1 MSFPRRVK
9 QGIRPACRLPV
20 ERLAHICAD
29 ARCKRRSSDL
39 VNKKHTHYIDP
50 TKSIN
55 MAVAEKP
62 TILIV
67 EDEPS
72 IIELVTFTL
81 KEAGWNVAAV
91 QNVADAWNFI
101 QQRLPQL
108 ILLDWMLPDQSGL
121 RLLSRIRGDRQ
132 FNELPVI
139 MLTAKSMEE
148 DKIAGLDNGADD
160 YVTKPFSPRELTARI
175 NALLRRKTPE
185 HSQQLMSA
193 GKITLDPVSCSVS
206 IDNEKIDIGHAE
218 FKLLKFFLAH
228 PERVFSR
235 SQLLDK
241 VWGDHVVIEERTVDV
256 HVLRLRKALKEA
268 EHLIKTVRSVGYMLS
283 EK

>member
-1 MSFPRRVK
+1 M
-9 QGIRPACRLPV
+9 A
-20 ERLAHICAD
+20 AD
-29 ARCKRRSSDL
+29 K
-39 VNKKHTHYIDP
+39 T
-50 TKSIN
+50 
-55 MAVAEKP
+55 
-62 TILIV
+62 TILVV
-67 EDEPS
+67 EDEPA
-72 IIELVTFTL
+72 IVELVSFTL
-81 KEAGWNVAAV
+81 KEGGWNPVAVNTA
-91 QNVADAWNFI
+91 ADAWEFI
-101 QQRLPQL
+101 QRRTPHL
-108 ILLDWMLPDQSGL
+108 ILLDWMLPDQTGL

-132 FNELPVI
+132 FNELPII

-160 YVTKPFSPRELTARI
+160 YITKPFSPRELTARI

-185 HSQQLMSA
+185 HAQSLMTA
-193 GKITLDPVSCSVS
+193 GAVKLDPISCNVS
-206 IDNEKIDIGHAE
+206 IADQKVEMGHAE

-228 PERVFSR
+228 PDRVFSR

-256 HVLRLRKALKEA
+256 HVLRLRKALREA